1 MAARKRKA
9 SGKTK
14 AGSARSA
21 GGRRTRKKAAT
32 KRAAKEQAAKKKAA
46 GAARKKATA
55 KRTGRK
61 ASGRKTT
68 GGRRGASTG
77 GVTLEAVRW
86 GRFEARPELTPVVEP
101 EVHPFGLLAPDGTP
115 LVRDPIA
122 TAGLSRAA
130 VLRIYRTMQLVRALD
145 ERMMTLQ
152 RQGRIGF
159 YGAHTGQEAVPA
171 AAAEALEDRDWI
183 FPALRE
189 GPIMLHRGF
198 DLFTYVSQI
207 FGNAADLMK
216 GRNMPSHMAARAVNQ
231 VSWSSV
237 IGPQITQAA
246 GAAYA
251 SRRLRDGALA
261 VAFMGDGATSS
272 ADFHTG
278 LNFASVWKV
287 PALFVCQNNQ
297 WAISVPTHRQTG
309 SRTIAQKAV
318 AYGLPGYQVDGND
331 ALAVYAAVRSLAR
344 TARAGGGPAFLECL
358 TYRIGAHS
366 SSDDP
371 RVYRDEGEVEAWR
384 ARDPLDRL
392 RRFLHGAGLLTEK
405 TDRRWKEEA
414 EAQVLDAVRR
424 AEAEPPPPR
433 ESLFDDVYAT
443 RPWHLEEQ
451 ARELFAVIQEG
462 D

>member
-1 MAARKRKA
+1 M
-9 SGKTK
+9 
-14 AGSARSA
+14 
-21 GGRRTRKKAAT
+21 
-32 KRAAKEQAAKKKAA
+32 
-46 GAARKKATA
+46 
-55 KRTGRK
+55 
-61 ASGRKTT
+61 
-68 GGRRGASTG
+68 
-77 GVTLEAVRW
+77 V
-86 GRFEARPELTPVVEP
+86 
-101 EVHPFGLLAPDGTP
+101 
-115 LVRDPIA
+115 
-122 TAGLSRAA
+122 
-130 VLRIYRTMQLVRALD
+130 LVRALD

-159 YGAHTGQEAVPA
+159 YGAHTGQEAVPV
-171 AAAEALEDRDWI
+171 AAAEALSPEDWI

-207 FGNAADLMK
+207 FGNAADLAK
-216 GRNMPSHMAARAVNQ
+216 GRNMPSHMAARAVRQ

-251 SRRLRDGALA
+251 AKIRAEGTLA

-278 LNFASVWKV
+278 LNFASVWQA
-287 PALFVCQNNQ
+287 PALFICQNNQ
-297 WAISVPTHRQTG
+297 WSISVPTNRQTG
-309 SRTIAQKAV
+309 SKTIAQKAV

-331 ALAVYAAVRSLAR
+331 ALAVYAAVAALAR
-344 TARAGGGPAFLECL
+344 RARRGEGPAFLECL

-371 RVYRDEGEVEAWR
+371 RVYRDEREVEVWK
-384 ARDPLDRL
+384 ARDPILRL
-392 RRFLHGAGLLTEK
+392 ERFLLDAKVLRQAQVERLA
-405 TDRRWKEEA
+405 EEA
-414 EAQVLDAVRR
+414 AATVADAVRR

-433 ESLFDDVYAT
+433 ETLFDDVYAA

-451 ARELFAVIQEG
+451 ARELFAVARKG
-462 D
+462 G